1 MGMQVVGMWT
11 WVVAVGGHVGGTR
24 VGGLVGT
31 WMVAMGRMWVVGT
44 WVMGLDGT
52 WMVRMEGT

>member
-11 WVVAVGGHVGGTR
+11 WVVAVGGR
-24 VGGLVGT
+24 VGGT

-44 WVMGLDGT
+44 WVMGLDGM
-52 WMVRMEGT
+52 WVVRTQGT